1 VDREDARVFW
11 VADRRRGARDR
22 LFRGALAEIS
32 ETVSNLTKQ
41 CEHNMKHLVFS
52 IFVWLL
58 TLQGSAQRTKP
69 RIIVDDEK
77 TFQYIDSTGTTSSYL
92 SQFSDSLSVPPMMA
106 LDGHI
111 IGPEYTQGKTVV
123 YNFWFTS
130 CKPCV
135 AEMPVL
141 NRLSAAYRSD
151 SVVFIGITFDDKEK
165 VEKFLSSKPFDFT
178 IARLSLDA
186 IQKLK
191 KVSLFPLTM
200 ILDRHRRLRFVIFG
214 RQTKNDDD
222 EAFYEV
228 LDLQI
233 KKALVN

>member
-1 VDREDARVFW
+1 
-11 VADRRRGARDR
+11 
-22 LFRGALAEIS
+22 
-32 ETVSNLTKQ
+32 
-41 CEHNMKHLVFS
+41 MKHFVFS
-52 IFVWLL
+52 FFVWLL
-58 TLQGSAQRTKP
+58 TLQGSAQRGKP
-69 RIIVDDEK
+69 RVIVDNGN
-77 TFQYIDSTGTTSSYL
+77 TFRYIDSTGTTSSYL
-92 SQFSDSLSVPPMMA
+92 SQFGDLLSVPLMMA

-111 IGPEYTQGKTVV
+111 IGPEFTQGKTVV

-141 NRLSAAYRSD
+141 NRLSSAYRSD

-178 IARLSLDA
+178 IALLPLDT

-200 ILDRHRRLRFVIFG
+200 ILDRHQHLRYVVFG
-214 RQTKNDDD
+214 RQTRYDDD
-222 EAFYEV
+222 GAFYEV
-228 LDLQI
+228 LDLQL
-233 KKALVN
+233 KKALLN